1 MAEKK
6 RYVYFDY
13 LSIAACIAVLYM
25 HHNGLAHHYAKSA
38 MWLLSMGIEC
48 LCFWAVPVF
57 FMISGAKLMDY
68 RDRHTTKEFIRRRIE
83 KVVIPWIAWSAI
95 FLFLQV
101 IKGSVKLEEILSIQV
116 VSLFLNTEIIRVYWF
131 FPALISLYL
140 CIPVLSAISKSED
153 GDYTLKYILGVTF
166 ITTYCLPW
174 LFEILGIE
182 FNRDLLFPLG
192 GGLRSMGDFR
202 VSFK

>member
-1 MAEKK
+1 
-6 RYVYFDY
+6 
-13 LSIAACIAVLYM
+13 
-25 HHNGLAHHYAKSA
+25 
-38 MWLLSMGIEC
+38 
-48 LCFWAVPVF
+48 
-57 FMISGAKLMDY
+57 MDY

-192 GGLRSMGDFR
+192 GATFYGRF
-202 VSFK
+202 